1 MRNENE
7 NQNQNEFQED
17 RPVKRRRGFKGVVIA
32 AVCIVAV
39 GGMLIALG
47 GDMSFRNEVPMDD
60 QLPPVGDA
68 YPRDDLDLDVLQ
80 PIPTTDSKENKP
92 APAKPSPAEKEISQ
106 APVSKEPTE
115 GVFHRPLLGTV
126 TNDFSMTA
134 PIYSKTLDQ
143 YMVHS
148 GVDIEAEEDS
158 QVKAVAPGTVTA
170 VYEDDKLGMTIQL
183 THDNGLM
190 TQYSNLSTGT
200 LVEVGDVVER
210 GQVIGGVGR
219 TALFESLEPAHLHFE
234 VLKGGEPLD
243 PNEYVNF

>member
-1 MRNENE
+1 MR
-7 NQNQNEFQED
+7 QE
-17 RPVKRRRGFKGVVIA
+17 KRKEKNKFAISLFLCFSVIA
-32 AVCIVAV
+32 LASVFTVQNSIDKLNDINKVPSVYNSAGDQAVSKQVPAV
-39 GGMLIALG
+39 
-47 GDMSFRNEVPMDD
+47 DS
-60 QLPPVGDA
+60 
-68 YPRDDLDLDVLQ
+68 RDN
-80 PIPTTDSKENKP
+80 TP
-92 APAKPSPAEKEISQ
+92 APPAPESEFSKP
-106 APVSKEPTE
+106 VN
-115 GVFHRPLLGTV
+115 GVIVNHYSCDL
-126 TNDFSMTA
+126 

-234 VLKGGEPLD
+234 VLKGGDPLD